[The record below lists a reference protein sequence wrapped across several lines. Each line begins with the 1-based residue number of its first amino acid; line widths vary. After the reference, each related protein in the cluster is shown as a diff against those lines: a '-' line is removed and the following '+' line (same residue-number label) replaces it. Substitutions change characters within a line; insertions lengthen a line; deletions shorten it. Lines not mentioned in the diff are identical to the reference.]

1 MAIGPSG
8 GPGDHV
14 QERVELE
21 HSNVCALAPN
31 QHLHLAGK
39 TAVETAVKQD
49 HAKHDYVQV
58 HILLTGFTFRFIL
71 NRSRISSVGRA
82 GDYSAGIVGLI
93 PWARPIIRVLK

>member
-58 HILLTGFTFRFIL
+58 HILLTGFIFRFIL
-71 NRSRISSVGRA
+71 NRGRISSVGRA

>member
-14 QERVELE
+14 QGRVELE
-21 HSNVCALAPN
+21 HSNECALAPN

-39 TAVETAVKQD
+39 TAVETVVKQD

-58 HILLTGFTFRFIL
+58 HILLIGFIFLFIL
-71 NRSRISSVGRA
+71 NRGEPPTQTFLGVRHAFLPHVGQE
-82 GDYSAGIVGLI
+82 
-93 PWARPIIRVLK
+93 RVTNP

>member
-21 HSNVCALAPN
+21 HSNVCAPAPN
-31 QHLHLAGK
+31 QHPYLAGK
-39 TAVETAVKQD
+39 TAVETVVKQN

-58 HILLTGFTFRFIL
+58 HILLIAFIFFFIL
-71 NRSRISSVGRA
+71 KRGRISKVGRA
-82 GDYSAGIVGLI
+82 RDYSAGIVGLI

>member
-1 MAIGPSG
+1 MAIGPNG

-39 TAVETAVKQD
+39 TAVETVVKQD

-58 HILLTGFTFRFIL
+58 HILLIGFIFLFIL

-82 GDYSAGIVGLI
+82 RDYSAGIVGLI
-93 PWARPIIRVLK
+93 PWARPIIRALK